1 MIIGVTKEAMM
12 RFEAEVKSTK
22 ELEDLMLALTLVKS
36 PEAKAAIQSEI
47 MQLMYEK
54 PMRSV
59 V

>member
-1 MIIGVTKEAMM
+1 M
-12 RFEAEVKSTK
+12 RFEGEVKSTK

-47 MQLMYEK
+47 MQLMYDESI
-54 PMRSV
+54 RSV